1 MIRPAE
7 SRIMGRLA
15 FFIGLLFV
23 VTPFLPAA
31 KAYPSIYVSSFASG
45 CDSIPTRRN
54 AVHGAP
60 QADP

>member
-7 SRIMGRLA
+7 SRMGRLA

-31 KAYPSIYVSSFASG
+31 KAYPSIYISNFASG
-45 CDSIPTRRN
+45 CDSIPNRGN